1 MKKFQTILLI
11 IFGVGA
17 ILAVVIF
24 AGYIPTPSSKSKF
37 KGSGTVVIWG
47 TENSADFVNY
57 FTDLAD
63 GVQDFKIRY
72 VAKDPKTYEAELV
85 QAFADGN
92 APDLFF
98 VTNDNVLKFNAQIS
112 PIAYNIMPQKTYL
125 ESFAPAFNVFLSP
138 NGILAYPF
146 LIDPMV
152 FYYNKTLLANDGIA
166 LSPKY
171 WDEITKQA
179 EVLTKKDQT
188 NAFLQSTISFGR
200 FENNIHAKDII
211 KLLLLQVGNPIIASD
226 GNGNYVSTLGT
237 HKTSLGL
244 SLPAVVTFFTDFAS
258 PDKFVYSWNK
268 SLPDATSSFLTERV
282 VYYVGFS
289 SELFKLKERNPNLSL
304 SLSEVPQP
312 RGVNTK
318 KTYARLTGI
327 AMSRY
332 SKNQQTAIL
341 TIQTISSPYHN
352 EQLSK
357 ILSLPPIYL
366 SDLKQNADP
375 ALAYQQ
381 TLQNAALRS
390 ISILDPG
397 NSETTNI
404 FKDLTQNILA
414 GGTDAEGAY
423 ERADGSLSYLLGR
436 FSKPLTNTSND
447 VTVPTGN

>member
-24 AGYIPTPSSKSKF
+24 AGYIPTPSGKSKF

-47 TENSADFVNY
+47 TESSPDFVNY

-63 GVQDFKIRY
+63 GIQDFKVRY
-72 VAKDPKTYEAELV
+72 VAKDPKTYETDLI

-98 VTNDNVLKFNAQIS
+98 VTNENVLKFSAQIS
-112 PIAYNIMPQKTYL
+112 PIAYAVMPQKTYL
-125 ESFAPAFNVFLSP
+125 ESFPTAFNVFLSP
-138 NGILAYPF
+138 SGTLAYPF

-166 LSPKY
+166 KPPQY
-171 WDEITKQA
+171 WDEITTQA
-179 EVLTKKDQT
+179 EILTKKDQT

-211 KLLLLQVGNPIIASD
+211 KLLLLQVGNPIIAND
-226 GNGNYVSTLGT
+226 GNGNYTSMMGT
-237 HKTSLGL
+237 HKTSLGF
-244 SLPAVVTFFTDFAS
+244 SLPAVITFFTDFAS

-304 SLSEVPQP
+304 SLSPVPQP

-327 AMSRY
+327 AMSKY
-332 SKNQQTAIL
+332 SNNKQTAIL
-341 TIQTISSPYHN
+341 TMQTISSPYHN

-366 SDLKQNADP
+366 SDLKKNADP

-381 TLQNAALRS
+381 TLQDAALRS
-390 ISILDPG
+390 VSLLEPDK
-397 NSETTNI
+397 NETTNI
-404 FKDLTQNILA
+404 FKNLTQDILA
-414 GGTDAEGAY
+414 GGIDAEGAY
-423 ERADGSLSYLLGR
+423 ERADGSLNYLLSR
-436 FSKPLTNTSND
+436 FNKPLTSTNND
-447 VTVPTGN
+447 VSIPTGN